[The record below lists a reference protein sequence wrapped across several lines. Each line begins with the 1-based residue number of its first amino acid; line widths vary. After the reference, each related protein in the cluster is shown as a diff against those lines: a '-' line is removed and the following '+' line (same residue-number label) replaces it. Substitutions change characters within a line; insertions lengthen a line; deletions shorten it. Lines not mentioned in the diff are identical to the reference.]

1 MTISALLVE
10 DDPQMRALLRIA
22 LRARGRFS
30 VAGEAATGADAARLA
45 GELRPDVV
53 VLDLGLPD
61 LSPREVLSTVRRAS
75 ATSRIVIFS
84 GMEADRDWFEAR
96 TDGFVAKAGELDQ
109 LVALIEEVATSTH
122 RETVVDLAHDPVAPS
137 EARRVVRDV
146 LLHWGYG
153 DLLDDAALVVSELVT
168 NAVRHAGS
176 ASIVVVNRTEGG
188 IRVEVRDEGP
198 GAPDLAPSPTDAEHG
213 RGLMIVAAL
222 ATAWG
227 VEDDETSKTVWV
239 ELGASDPAKV
249 DGP

>member
-22 LRARGRFS
+22 LRAEGSFS

-61 LSPREVLSTVRRAS
+61 LSPREVLSTIRQAS

-96 TDGFVAKAGELDQ
+96 TDGFVPKAGELDH
-109 LVALIEEVATSTH
+109 LIALIEEVATSTH
-122 RETVVDLAHDPVAPS
+122 RETVVDLAHDPVAPA

-146 LLHWGYG
+146 LLHWGYR

-188 IRVEVRDEGP
+188 IRVEVRDDGP
-198 GAPDLAPSPTDAEHG
+198 GAPDLGQSPTDAEHG

-227 VEDDETSKTVWV
+227 VDDDAGSKTVWV
-239 ELGASDPAKV
+239 ELGAS
-249 DGP
+249 GPGNLGGP